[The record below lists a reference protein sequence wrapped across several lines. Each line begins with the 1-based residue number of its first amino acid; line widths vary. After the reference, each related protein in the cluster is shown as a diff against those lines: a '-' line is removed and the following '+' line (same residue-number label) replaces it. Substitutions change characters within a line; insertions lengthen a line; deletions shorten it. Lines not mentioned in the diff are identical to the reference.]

1 MSVTEA
7 AIRGLSALL
16 LLSAAALPLSA
27 QTPPA
32 APPLTSPSAPVATP
46 TVAPRVGA
54 KAPELRL
61 LPVGGGVPVSLEQFR
76 GKPTLIVFWAT
87 WCGYCKREMPLLKR
101 LSDDY
106 VAKGFRVVTVTS
118 PSRQTEQDVAMF
130 QMNEQLP
137 FIVLWDPEGKV
148 MQEWA
153 ITAFPTNF
161 FIDGDGVVR
170 YRGSALD
177 DTVVQLVKDAC
188 EGPQKKT

>member
-1 MSVTEA
+1 MSVTHA

-16 LLSAAALPLSA
+16 FLTAAALPLRA
-27 QTPPA
+27 QTPPP
-32 APPLTSPSAPVATP
+32 APPPTSPSAPVAAP
-46 TVAPRVGA
+46 VVAPRVGA

-61 LPVGGGVPVSLEQFR
+61 LPVGGSVPVSLEQFR
-76 GKPTLIVFWAT
+76 GKPTLVVFWAT

-118 PSRQTEQDVAMF
+118 PSRQTEQDVAMY

-137 FIVLWDPEGKV
+137 FIVLWDPQGKA
-148 MQEWA
+148 MQDWA
-153 ITAFPTNF
+153 IGAFPTNF
-161 FIDGDGVVR
+161 LVDAEGVVR